1 MTMEMMIAI
10 LALSVA
16 TAALGVTLARQA
28 AKSHF
33 SATCEARM
41 EIGPDGQEREAWS
54 FSAWRAKTFIGA
66 TVGRVYVAFA
76 EAQFNH
82 AQRKRREN
90 LVQN

>member
-1 MTMEMMIAI
+1 MTIEMMIAI

-16 TAALGVTLARQA
+16 TATLVVTLASQA
-28 AKSHF
+28 VKSQF

-41 EIGPDGQEREAWS
+41 EVGHDGQEREAWS
-54 FSAWRAKTFIGA
+54 FSAWRANTFIGA

-76 EAQFNH
+76 EAQFNR